1 MEILNTERCQS
12 KIVGFHGTMTMWL
25 PSEER
30 KMFLRELAAME
41 MIYKVR
47 YPVSGQTMLYIGS
60 HDNICMKKV
69 K

>member
-1 MEILNTERCQS
+1 MR
-12 KIVGFHGTMTMWL
+12 L